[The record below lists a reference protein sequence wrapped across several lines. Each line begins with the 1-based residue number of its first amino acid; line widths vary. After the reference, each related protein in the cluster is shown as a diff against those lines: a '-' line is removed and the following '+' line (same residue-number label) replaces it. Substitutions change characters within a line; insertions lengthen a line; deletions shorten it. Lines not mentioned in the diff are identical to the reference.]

1 MGFISDFFQFKKFC
15 QEYLLLRCTLFNLK
29 IHPFAILWSIPIG
42 IHDSISLTEHTATLL
57 TSLVQIKKRLEVP
70 ENVKYIAVKPK
81 ILDIVGISTSG
92 HL

>member
-1 MGFISDFFQFKKFC
+1 MG
-15 QEYLLLRCTLFNLK
+15 
-29 IHPFAILWSIPIG
+29 IP
-42 IHDSISLTEHTATLL
+42 DSISLTEHTATLL